1 MSVITS
7 LWRCLDSFTLLNLEW
22 EFTPLKY
29 FEVYNTVLLTVYT
42 IVYSISLS
50 YLSCK
55 IVILYLL
62 IKSSPYNPTTSLL
75 FIEIAAARI
84 FKRYWY
90 PVHSSI
96 SGKNISSH
104 FDAAFY
110 ALPFKE
116 LRHTKCKN
124 YAKEWLIFQSS
135 DIMIAVRSY
144 LRVRAFSLTLKSFY
158 LFASLFFFSL

>member
-1 MSVITS
+1 MEINSVNTKII
-7 LWRCLDSFTLLNLEW
+7 LGKHWRLQRVLK
-22 EFTPLKY
+22 FTPLKY
-29 FEVYNTVLLTVYT
+29 FEVYNAVLTVYT
-42 IVYSISLS
+42 IVYSVFLS
-50 YLSCK
+50 YLSWK

-124 YAKEWLIFQSS
+124 YAKEWLTFQSS
-135 DIMIAVRSY
+135 NIMIVRSY
-144 LRVRAFSLTLKSFY
+144 LRVGTFSVTLKSFY